1 MSLFDRFRR
10 NKTPKKKPSANEH
23 APRHCFVL
31 CKTAEL
37 GGSVIRET

>member
-10 NKTPKKKPSANEH
+10 NKTPKKKKPSANGH

-37 GGSVIRET
+37 VDQ